1 MTQTAD
7 AIVVGGGLEGL
18 STAYHLATAGYGR
31 VTVFERAL
39 LCSGGTA
46 KSSGVV
52 RAHYGVPSLAAM
64 AWYGNQF
71 LSSAKEILSAEVG
84 FEQTGYVVGVGPG
97 NVEALRANVDMQ
109 RSLGVDVELVPL
121 DKVAELWPWADL
133 DDFEAFAYEPQ
144 GGYGDAYLTGQA
156 FAAAAR
162 RAGATIL
169 QNTPVAEILTE
180 GDRVAGV
187 LLGDGE
193 RISSRVVIVAAGPW
207 SVHLVAPVG
216 VDLPIRAQREQ
227 ILLIDP
233 GKAITDT
240 PVLSDLALLQYIRPE
255 RSGQLL
261 VGNSDHSSPEL
272 VDPDDYPNTADP
284 DFVEQAVAKVD
295 RRLPRLPAPA
305 LSSSYSGCYDVTP
318 DYNPVIGP
326 AGPHG
331 LVVCA
336 GFSGHGYKISPAVG
350 RLVADLVTLQQSS
363 DPHVDPADFR
373 LSRFAEG
380 APTTSLHPYVGAGQM
395 R

>member
-18 STAYHLATAGYGR
+18 STAYHLTTAGYGR
-31 VTVFERAL
+31 ITVFERAL

-46 KSSGVV
+46 QSSGVV

-71 LSSAKEILSAEVG
+71 LANAEEILSAEVG

-109 RSLGVDVELVPL
+109 RSLGVDVELVPA

-133 DDFEAFAYEPQ
+133 DDFEASAYEPQ

-162 RAGATIL
+162 RAGATIR

-180 GDRVAGV
+180 GDHVAGV
-187 LLGDGE
+187 LLDDGE
-193 RISSRVVIVAAGPW
+193 RVSSRVVIVAAGPW
-207 SVHLVAPVG
+207 SVHLLAPVG

-233 GKAITDT
+233 GKAITDA

-272 VDPDDYPNTADP
+272 ADPDDYPNTADP
-284 DFVEQAVAKVD
+284 DFVERAVAKVD

-326 AGPHG
+326 AGPDG

-350 RLVADLVTLQQSS
+350 RLVAELVTLQGSS
-363 DPHVDPADFR
+363 DPHVDPTDFR
-373 LSRFAEG
+373 FGRFAEG